1 MAVKEFLLRSVPART
16 ESAQDTNQS
25 YVPPKAEIVQAKN
38 IDRASL
44 CACKAGEDNP
54 Y

>member
-1 MAVKEFLLRSVPART
+1 MAAKESLLKSVFVRT

-25 YVPPKAEIVQAKN
+25 YVAPRAEIVQAKN